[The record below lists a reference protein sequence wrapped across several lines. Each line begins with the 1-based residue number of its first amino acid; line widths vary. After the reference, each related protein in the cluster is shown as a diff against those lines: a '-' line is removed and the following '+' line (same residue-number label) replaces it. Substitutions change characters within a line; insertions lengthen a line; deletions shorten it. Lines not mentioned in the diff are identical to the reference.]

1 MKNKILN
8 LWCLSCLIIMTAL
21 TPAQAIELHIP
32 ARPTTCISDNTGYL
46 TPGDL
51 TDLTADIDMRN
62 MVNEKSPLYLL
73 VVPADYAAQMD
84 TFAKLVSHSWDIAEH
99 DQSIILIM
107 TAEDNPKVFVQVARE
122 NTLISDTVAAFF
134 GAVLFPKYMKD
145 GAVSAVKAFMSD
157 IDRQATSPGYIQV
170 QYGYSDF
177 SRNYKQNVSFSE
189 HVATGVPTNWTYTI
203 IAILIL
209 LVVGYFIYKTFMI
222 GFDPTG
228 SRKFRSKPTPSSKSE
243 YTQKRGVKKV
253 KGATDAA
260 HKRTT
265 PAETQMGTASPHS
278 GHGIGKG
285 LAAGAAGLAAGA
297 ALADAMNDGDDSDDG
312 GGDYDDSFFDTG
324 DSSSDYS
331 SDSSSDYS
339 SDSSSDD
346 Y

>member
-1 MKNKILN
+1 
-8 LWCLSCLIIMTAL
+8 MTAL
-21 TPAQAIELHIP
+21 TPARAIELHIP

-46 TPGDL
+46 TPADL
-51 TDLTADIDMRN
+51 TELAGDIDMRN
-62 MVNEKSPLYLL
+62 LVNEKAPLYLL

-84 TFAKLVSHSWDIAEH
+84 TFAKLVSHSWGIAEN
-99 DQSIILIM
+99 DQSILLIM
-107 TAEDNPKVFVQVARE
+107 TAEDKPKVFVQTAKE
-122 NTLISDTVAAFF
+122 NTLISDTAAAFF

-145 GAVSAVKAFMSD
+145 GAVSAVKTFMSD
-157 IDRQATSPGYIQV
+157 IDKEATLPGYIQA

-177 SRNYKQNVSFSE
+177 SDKYNRNASFSE

-203 IAILIL
+203 IGILIL
-209 LVVGYFIYKTFMI
+209 IVVGYFIYKTFMI

-228 SRKFRSKPTPSSKSE
+228 SRKFRSKPIASSKSE
-243 YTQKRGVKKV
+243 YTQQRGVKKV
-253 KGATDAA
+253 KGSTGTT

-265 PAETQMGTASPHS
+265 PAETKMGSASHKP
-278 GHGIGKG
+278 GHGLGIG

-297 ALADAMNDGDDSDDG
+297 ALNDADDSDDG
-312 GGDYDDSFFDTG
+312 GGDYDDSFFDSG

-339 SDSSSDD
+339 SSDYSSDSSSDD